1 MGRGGKKSDGAL
13 VLLALIGLILYF
25 ISKIILT
32 ILPFLIILAIAYFF
46 IKWQNKKLKK
56 YNGNWSL
63 FYKKEL
69 KNKLK
74 IILLILP
81 LLIAFFL
88 FRSYNQQ
95 KIEKLRVEKLAA
107 EAQKLKSEEERI
119 QLLKDSSNF
128 YLKLAISSSENKKL
142 ENTLKYLDSS
152 LVVYPLNYEA
162 QFQKGIILQKNKRYQ
177 EALNIFNDISNKTD
191 QFSYDL
197 FLIKGHSLLKMNR
210 KKEAIA
216 SFYKASQLGNREAK
230 LFYEKL
236 NPLVKKVIGYRTKC
250 CDGTYSKAKG
260 KGACSH
266 HGGVCN
272 WNEPIYS
279 ETRKY

>member
-177 EALNIFNDISNKTD
+177 EALKIFNDISNKTD

-236 NPLVKKVIGYRTKC
+236 NPLVKKIIGYRTKC